1 MDTNR
6 NGKRRCESSRA
17 AAGTGSLGRRC
28 SGGWGESMAL
38 LDYFL
43 LRISELYEAHML
55 LQIDTATRENIGGTF
70 ASFDGT
76 KFDW

>member
-1 MDTNR
+1 
-6 NGKRRCESSRA
+6 
-17 AAGTGSLGRRC
+17 
-28 SGGWGESMAL
+28 MAL